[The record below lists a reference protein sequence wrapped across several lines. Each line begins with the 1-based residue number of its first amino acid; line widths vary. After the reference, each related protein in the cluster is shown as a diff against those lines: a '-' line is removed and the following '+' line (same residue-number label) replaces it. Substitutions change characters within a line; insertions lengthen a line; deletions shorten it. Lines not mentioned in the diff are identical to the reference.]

1 MNNFSKPI
9 SKGDHVVVSMKENQF
24 YFKLALDHLVC
35 MMKLNYFLKDNTFDS
50 KGGLEVKRI
59 IEKTLSMNAAEEQE
73 EISKESESGRFQ
85 SAIELSS
92 ISSSS
97 LPADDGEMSYF
108 GYGHAMDV
116 IFICDDEEKDGIH
129 ELAKSKK
136 TQEGKHKTA
145 TTKKKGKLPSQQTI
159 HLVPSGSLSS
169 SGQQIIRSPQKRGK
183 FIRTGGNK
191 RVSNVYSI
199 RIKHSEFLLVFA
211 EDGRRQF
218 IYSFPGTQMKAW
230 CTAFERDL
238 RQEQAW
244 PAGES
249 PILNIVKRRD
259 VRDETG
265 DTPLAQINAAQYD
278 MHAYLCYIG
287 PDDTPASISEQI
299 VAKINE
305 YASANSANM
314 KHFKYWHEITDG
326 LDNEELHSLDYWVIT
341 RDIVDTVNDAY
352 DVELNSEEFYNYP
365 RLIEGLFERPENTAS
380 VRATLAGM
388 TFRGSNV

>member
-1 MNNFSKPI
+1 
-9 SKGDHVVVSMKENQF
+9 MKENQF

-35 MMKLNYFLKDNTFDS
+35 RMKLKFFLKDS
-50 KGGLEVKRI
+50 KGEVNLEVNAP
-59 IEKTLSMNAAEEQE
+59 EKEEE
-73 EISKESESGRFQ
+73 LSKESESGMSE

-92 ISSSS
+92 ISSFCM
-97 LPADDGEMSYF
+97 PTVDGGMSYLSH
-108 GYGHAMDV
+108 GHAMDV
-116 IFICDDEEKDGIH
+116 SEKDAIYQ
-129 ELAKSKK
+129 LAKSKK
-136 TQEGKHKTA
+136 NISKENIKKLPF
-145 TTKKKGKLPSQQTI
+145 KKKGPSQQSI
-159 HLVPSGSLSS
+159 NLVSTESSGSR
-169 SGQQIIRSPQKRGK
+169 GQQIMRSPQKRGK

-259 VRDETG
+259 VRDEAG
-265 DTPLAQINAAQYD
+265 DRPLAQINAAQYD